1 MVRRAAL
8 GPLFVCAFALA
19 ACHRAD
25 LQSSRPAELVA
36 GRLDLSQIDLSQA
49 GRLRLD
55 GDWEFY
61 HNEFI
66 APDAFR
72 TPGAARK
79 TTSYARLPGYWDD
92 AHPEL
97 GTRGYATYRLRIRL
111 STTDA
116 NRRLGLYIPHAFTAY
131 QMYVEGRPVAANG
144 VPGRSADSTQEYFL
158 PLAAVFQAGDAE
170 VDIVIHVANF
180 RTSKAGF
187 RQSIE
192 LGDEPTILR
201 YKQLRLA
208 GDIFLVGGIL
218 SLALYHFGFFLLRRQ
233 EIYVLHFALF
243 ALALVFYKISTGE
256 YFLAMILPELGWSVQ
271 MRILLISAF
280 VSPLAYLGFLHEL
293 YREASPHRLTRALQF
308 AFGGL
313 AGAAWFLRGLWLE
326 YALLAFQFLLPLFFF
341 GVIYTLV
348 RAIFLKLEG
357 ARAGLAGFAFLFIA
371 AVNDVLF
378 ERDLVKSEIYVPGG
392 LYALLMAHSFV
403 LLRRFTRLFLM
414 VEKQREKEA
423 RNAALRQ
430 RLYRTG
436 LRARRI
442 ELEMMKHSIQPH
454 FLINTLAAIRAWL
467 LENPALAGRL
477 LDDFSEEMRMIQ
489 SVAGRPKIPLSI
501 ELALCRRHLKVMEMR
516 RENRYSLHT
525 RGLNG
530 EETIPPLIFHTMIE
544 NAFTHAAARH
554 GDLRFYLWKRAGISA
569 DPARLVTRYRFIARG
584 SDTAREERARKGAGT
599 GLRYIKVRL
608 QEAYPGGWSVQHGQA
623 GLRYLFEIQIE
634 EPIGAYT
641 DR

>member
-8 GPLFVCAFALA
+8 GPLFVCAFALG

-25 LQSSRPAELVA
+25 LQSSRPAKLVA

-61 HNEFI
+61 HSEFRE
-66 APDAFR
+66 PSAFR
-72 TPGAARK
+72 TAQTSGAPA
-79 TTSYARLPGYWDD
+79 TYSRLPGYWDD
-92 AHPEL
+92 ARPEL
-97 GTRGYATYRLRIRL
+97 GARGYATYRLRIRL
-111 STTDA
+111 SPADA
-116 NRRLGLYIPHAFTAY
+116 HRRLGLYIPHAFTAY
-131 QMYVEGRPVAANG
+131 RMYVDDRLVAANG
-144 VPGRSADSTQEYFL
+144 VPGRNAAETQEYFL
-158 PLAAVFQAGDAE
+158 PLAAVFRTHGPE
-170 VDIVIHVANF
+170 IDIVIHVANF

-192 LGDEPTILR
+192 LADEPTIQR

-233 EIYVLHFALF
+233 ETYVLHFALF
-243 ALALVFYKISTGE
+243 ALALVFYKVSTGE
-256 YFLAMILPELGWSVQ
+256 YFLALVLPELGWSVL

-293 YREASPHRLTRALQF
+293 YREASPRILTRALQLS
-308 AFGGL
+308 FGGL
-313 AGAAWFLRGLWLE
+313 ALSAWFLRGLWLE
-326 YALLAFQFLLPLFFF
+326 YALLLFQALLPLFFI

-348 RAIFLKLEG
+348 RAIQLKLEG

-371 AVNDVLF
+371 AINDVLF
-378 ERDLVKSEIYVPGG
+378 ERDIIKTEIYVPGG

-423 RNAALRQ
+423 RNAALKQ

-467 LENPALAGRL
+467 LENPSLAGRL

-489 SVAGRPKIPLSI
+489 SVAGRAKIPLSI

-554 GDLRFYLWKRAGISA
+554 GDLRFYLLKRTRPGA
-569 DPARLVTRYRFIARG
+569 DPSARITHYRFVARG
-584 SDTAREERARKGAGT
+584 SNTAREEKTRKGAGT

-623 GLRYLFEIQIE
+623 GVRYLFEIQIE
-634 EPIGAYT
+634 EPIRAYT